1 MALDQI
7 IVISQAQEVSQPDG
21 SLTLSFVN
29 PAQVFAEV
37 KPVSGSERY
46 SAGQVRAPALY
57 RFKFRYRAITES
69 DVITWDGV
77 MFNIRYIGTA
87 GSRDV
92 YMFVDA
98 EKGVAE

>member
-7 IVISQAQEVSQPDG
+7 IIISQAQEVSQPDG
-21 SLTLSFVN
+21 SLTLSFIN
-29 PAQVFAEV
+29 PAQIFAEV

-46 SAGQVRAPALY
+46 SAGQVRAPAMY
-57 RFKFRYRAITES
+57 RFKFRYRAVSES
-69 DVITWDGV
+69 DVITWAGET
-77 MFNIRYIGTA
+77 FNIRYIGTA

-98 EKGVAE
+98 EKDVAE